1 MDSINAEEDILI
13 INLNNGIKKVIFN
26 RPKKKNAISIKMY
39 KEITNILN
47 NSSKDDSINM
57 VVLTGTGHFFTS
69 GNDLN
74 ILNPSISNENF
85 ITIFKNFIDALIT
98 FPKLLIAVVNGPA
111 IGVGTTLL
119 GLCDIVYAS
128 EKAYF
133 YTPFTKLGFTSE
145 GCSSYIFPK
154 IMGPS
159 KASEMLYFGYKMDAK
174 EAKEYRLVGNIYQNE
189 EEVWKYLN
197 KLSQLSTKSIVA
209 IKRLVQK
216 CTKQTLLEINKAET
230 EELKQIIESGET
242 VNRILNFMSNKNKL

>member
-1 MDSINAEEDILI
+1 MDPINAEEDILI
-13 INLNNGIKKVIFN
+13 VNLKNGIKKVIFN

-39 KEITNILN
+39 MEITNILN
-47 NSSKDDSINM
+47 DSSKDDSIYM

-74 ILNPSISNENF
+74 TLSPSSSYKDLF
-85 ITIFKNFIDALIT
+85 TIFKNFIDALIT

-133 YTPFTKLGFTSE
+133 YIPFTKLGFIAE
-145 GCSSYIFPK
+145 GCSSYTFPK

-174 EAKEYRLVGNIYQNE
+174 EAKEYHLVGNIYKNE

-197 KLSQLSTKSIVA
+197 KLSQLSTKSIMG

-216 CTKQTLLEINKAET
+216 CNKQTLLEINKAEI
-230 EELKQIIESGET
+230 EENIEIFESGET
-242 VNRILNFMSNKNKL
+242 VNRILNFMSSKNKL